1 MELTQLQYYRAVA
14 RYENIT
20 RAAEALHISQPA
32 LSKSMSKLENELGV
46 SLFIRDGN
54 RIRLSQSG
62 QLFLGCVDRAVTQ
75 LNFGVEELQGL
86 QGDAYGQ
93 VKFASFSTG
102 LVSEPLRG
110 LIRQYPNVSVSHY
123 TLPSEEIKTSLER
136 GEIDLALSLFPI
148 ESTAINWFPVAED
161 ELIVLV
167 SDGNELSKT
176 PTISLRQLENQ
187 DIALPD
193 PELGLRR
200 LFESYCT
207 RAGFVPRIRY
217 EGNDSDMV
225 MSLVRDDEL
234 VFVLPASIHIWKV
247 ASDKQG
253 AHKSLQE
260 VFRKPFAF
268 SALRIADPVCS
279 YTIGMN
285 VPREKTA
292 SRAAAV
298 LHKMLME
305 YFEKYNAIRRSD
317 EYDTLLRT

>member
-1 MELTQLQYYRAVA
+1 MELTQLRYFRMVA
-14 RYENIT
+14 RCENIT
-20 RAAEALHISQPA
+20 KAADMLHISQPA

-62 QLFLGCVDRAVTQ
+62 QLFLRRVDSAVAQ
-75 LNFGVEELQGL
+75 LKFGVEELQSI
-86 QGDAYGQ
+86 QGDAHGY

-102 LVSEPLRG
+102 LVSAPLRRF
-110 LIRQYPNVSVSHY
+110 IRRYPNVGVSHY
-123 TLPSEEIKTSLER
+123 TLASEQIKTGLER

-148 ESTAINWFPVAED
+148 ESTAINWLPIAED

-167 SDGNELSKT
+167 ADSNELSRS
-176 PTISLRQLENQ
+176 PTISLRQLENL

-193 PELGLRR
+193 PELGLRW
-200 LFESYCT
+200 LFESFCK

-225 MSLVRDDEL
+225 MSLVRDGEL

-247 ASDKQG
+247 DADRQG
-253 AHKSLQE
+253 AHKSVQKM
-260 VFRKPFAF
+260 FGKPFPF
-268 SALRIADPVCS
+268 SALRIADPVCA

-285 VPREKTA
+285 VSREQPA
-292 SRAAAV
+292 SGAAAA
-298 LHKMLME
+298 LKGMMIE
-305 YFEKYNAIRRSD
+305 YFEKYNEIRRSE